1 MIKEIRSPVF
11 QQKEDMC
18 LTASIKNILTELG
31 ERHNNN
37 RIKSIS
43 IASINYVCGYKPGI
57 GTASDEAVT
66 NMRVYLSKTGYELM
80 EDSGPKVMV
89 STLKNIIA
97 LDNASLPIVS
107 LSSEYF
113 KVQKGGYTV
122 TEIPELD
129 HVVIVEKVTDATI
142 TVFDPY
148 EPFIKKSSRNAL
160 KKDISI
166 VSFIRCWSEA
176 NPPNQIIFVEKKAKA
191 QKLLSS
197 YEKG

>member
-1 MIKEIRSPVF
+1 
-11 QQKEDMC
+11 MC
-18 LTASIKNILTELG
+18 LTASIKNILTEVG

-43 IASINYVCGYKPGI
+43 IASINRVCGYKPGI

-66 NMRVYLSKTGYELM
+66 NMRAYLSKMGYELV
-80 EDSGPKVMV
+80 ESSGPKVMV
-89 STLKNIIA
+89 NTLKNIIA
-97 LDNASLPIVS
+97 LDTASLPIVS

-122 TEIPELD
+122 PEIPEMLD
-129 HVVIVEKVTDATI
+129 HVVIVEKVTDTTI

-148 EPFIKKSSRNAL
+148 ESFIKKSSRNAL